1 MENFRVFVAITPDV
15 PVLDAVEEKVSALKR
30 DITARE
36 VRWEHRSKW
45 HVTLRFL
52 GDVPS
57 ADIPDLTTALK
68 ATCGGLR
75 PFVARARGFGA
86 FPSLRRPRVLWA
98 GIEDEGRDLMALQAA
113 VSESIARF
121 TSERDEKRFHPHLT
135 IARIRVENRR
145 LSSHIATVLEPALQA
160 DFATWGVCRV
170 ELWRSVL
177 GPGGSQ
183 YELLAQ
189 VQLES

>member
-1 MENFRVFVAITPDV
+1 MEKFRVFVAITPDA

-57 ADIPDLTTALK
+57 ADIPDLTTALR
-68 ATCGGLR
+68 AGCIGLR
-75 PFVARARGFGA
+75 GFVARARGFGA

-98 GIEDEGRDLMALQAA
+98 GIEDQNGDLMALQAA
-113 VSESIARF
+113 VSESAARF

-135 IARIRVENRR
+135 IARIRIQNRR
-145 LSSHIATVLEPALQA
+145 LSSHIATVMEPALPA
-160 DFATWGVCRV
+160 DFGAWDVCRV

-183 YELLAQ
+183 YKQLAQ
-189 VQLES
+189 VHLES